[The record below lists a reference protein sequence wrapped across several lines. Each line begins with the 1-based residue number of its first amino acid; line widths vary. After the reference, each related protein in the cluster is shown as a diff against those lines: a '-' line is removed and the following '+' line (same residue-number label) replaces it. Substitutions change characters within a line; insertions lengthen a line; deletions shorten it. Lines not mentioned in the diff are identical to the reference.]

1 MKNSILKIFFTY
13 LLLTTIFF
21 AKAQS
26 PCNDTLCVIEFNA
39 SFNQQNSVDWLENL
53 TDCKIDRINIDA
65 NIATQQQQM
74 DYGIV
79 IVPTIIIFNRGEEV
93 KRYQANI
100 MMEMETEQMEIQ
112 KEINK
117 ILLNN
122 F

>member
-1 MKNSILKIFFTY
+1 MKNSTLKIFFTY

>member
-1 MKNSILKIFFTY
+1 MKYPILKIFFTY

-53 TDCKIDRINIDA
+53 TGCKIDRINIDA

-79 IVPTIIIFNRGEEV
+79 IVPTIIIFNGGEEV

>member
-65 NIATQQQQM
+65 NIATQQQQ
-74 DYGIV
+74 
-79 IVPTIIIFNRGEEV
+79 
-93 KRYQANI
+93 
-100 MMEMETEQMEIQ
+100 
-112 KEINK
+112 
-117 ILLNN
+117 
-122 F
+122 